1 MKRHVNSLL
10 CATGLAFALVGAA
23 ADAQTAPWS
32 QTELA
37 ALEAAAGSLPEH
49 GLRLLDTSVLED
61 ARKGGD
67 TEVITSAAQ
76 ELALDLARTA
86 LMGEA
91 SARMRSGW
99 HIADPDAE
107 IDIAAWLARA
117 RAGGGLSSFLD
128 ALWPDHPD
136 YAALRQAFAQE
147 TDPQRRATLA
157 RNMERWRWLPHRM
170 ERDYI
175 LVNTAAFTA
184 RLWREGAQVGSWPVI
199 VGKVATPSP
208 TFRAEVRGVIF
219 NPWWNIP
226 QSIVR
231 ENNGRFPA
239 SKGYVRTGGRWR
251 QKPGPNNALGQMK
264 LDMPNPYSVY
274 MHDTPGKALFEREVR
289 AFSHGCIRTGDAL
302 GFAATLLEGAATR
315 AEIDAVLASR
325 RETRL
330 TLGKALPVYITY
342 LTAGRAQDGPGVE
355 VYPDIYGRDA
365 RMAAAVASSDG
376 AMQETECA
384 LSG

>member
-1 MKRHVNSLL
+1 ML
-10 CATGLAFALVGAA
+10 CATALAFALVGAPA
-23 ADAQTAPWS
+23 AAQTAPWS

-49 GLRLLDTSVLED
+49 GLRPLDTSVLED

-67 TEVITSAAQ
+67 TDVIASAAQ

-86 LMGEA
+86 LLGEA

-117 RAGGGLSSFLD
+117 RAAGGLTSFLD

-136 YAALRQAFAQE
+136 YAALRQALAQE

-199 VGKVATPSP
+199 VGKVSTPSP

-330 TLGKALPVYITY
+330 ALGKALPVYITY
-342 LTAGRAQDGPGVE
+342 FTAGRAQDGHGVE
-355 VYPDIYGRDA
+355 LYPDIYGRDA